1 MKKIDVRFE
10 KDERIDGV
18 EVVIRASRQDADV
31 RRLMEQLSGKAPET
45 LTLTETHGKT
55 LTLVVDDIISVSVDD
70 KLTMLTTQ
78 DGRYSIRLSL
88 GSVESMLDSS
98 RFVRISRHELVNLD
112 KILRYDFTVDGTLRL
127 ELAGGVETW
136 ASRRCIP
143 VLRKRLDERE

>member
-127 ELAGGVETW
+127 ELAGGMETW

-143 VLRKRLDERE
+143 IIRKRLGERE

>member
-31 RRLMEQLSGKAPET
+31 RSLMEQLSGKAPET

-70 KLTMLTTQ
+70 KLTMLTTH

-88 GSVESMLDSS
+88 GTVESMLDSS